1 MFADDV
7 GACVDMHM
15 MNQDGRVQIDAN
27 GALDAAGTDVGQI
40 LDLGVH
46 EDLGIEDARLQDS
59 QLLDAKLPDMNRH
72 DAVVLDQ
79 FFPPSVAPCKLPFS
93 GGTGVGVGMP
103 QPAFRM
109 PAVGDVT
116 ATVLFVDFPDFEAL
130 RTTEDVFSILS
141 PEAELMFGTMSYGRL
156 SLTLVPHQQ
165 WLRLREPAQHYA
177 NGLSSFQG
185 HKAFI
190 EEAVRLADDAVDFS
204 NTDVVVVLAAPSATP
219 VGYGPTWTGSFGT
232 AIVADGRRITN
243 AVTSGQDLLFWGSP
257 WLNHELGHS
266 MGLPDSYS
274 YEGAGGFTRPF
285 SLMDLINSVAP
296 EFLAWERWQSDKR

>member
-1 MFADDV
+1 
-7 GACVDMHM
+7 
-15 MNQDGRVQIDAN
+15 
-27 GALDAAGTDVGQI
+27 
-40 LDLGVH
+40 
-46 EDLGIEDARLQDS
+46 
-59 QLLDAKLPDMNRH
+59 
-72 DAVVLDQ
+72 
-79 FFPPSVAPCKLPFS
+79 
-93 GGTGVGVGMP
+93 MP

-116 ATVLFVDFPDFEAL
+116 ATVLFVDFLDFEAL

-243 AVTSGQDLLFWGSP
+243 AVTSGQDLLFWGS
-257 WLNHELGHS
+257 L
-266 MGLPDSYS
+266 
-274 YEGAGGFTRPF
+274 
-285 SLMDLINSVAP
+285 
-296 EFLAWERWQSDKR
+296 LAES